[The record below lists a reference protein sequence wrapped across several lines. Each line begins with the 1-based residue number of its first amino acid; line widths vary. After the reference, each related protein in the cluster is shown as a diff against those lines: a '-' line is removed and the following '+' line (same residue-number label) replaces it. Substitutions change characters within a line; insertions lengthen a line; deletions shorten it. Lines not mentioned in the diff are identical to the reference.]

1 MIIEG
6 QAGISLGY
14 RFWSRLAEEMA
25 NLVGI
30 EIASFNRYYTIEVAR
45 TIIDSGRANEIALYT
60 GNDDN
65 IINDLLTT
73 YKSEN
78 KMDKYIE
85 ANIVGGLLSHWAAWT
100 RRSVEI
106 YRPIKKIKEEKKEIL
121 RELLMLNLHVT
132 TEQALTFGFLQG
144 FQRVI

>member
-45 TIIDSGRANEIALYT
+45 TIIDSGRANEKHYILEM
-60 GNDDN
+60 
-65 IINDLLTT
+65 TT
-73 YKSEN
+73 
-78 KMDKYIE
+78 
-85 ANIVGGLLSHWAAWT
+85 T
-100 RRSVEI
+100 
-106 YRPIKKIKEEKKEIL
+106 
-121 RELLMLNLHVT
+121 
-132 TEQALTFGFLQG
+132 
-144 FQRVI
+144 